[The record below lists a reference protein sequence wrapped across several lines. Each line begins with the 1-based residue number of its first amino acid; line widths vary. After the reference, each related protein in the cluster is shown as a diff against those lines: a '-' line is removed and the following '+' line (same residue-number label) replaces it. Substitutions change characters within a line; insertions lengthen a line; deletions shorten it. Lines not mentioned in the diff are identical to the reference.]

1 MQDVLNEQSEFFE
14 FISSEIV
21 NNRISHAYLIESFD
35 YENIDVLITE
45 FLKFL
50 LCSNKVNNH
59 DCDCKT
65 CHLIQ
70 EKQYPDIRYISA
82 DGSFIKKEQLLKLMS
97 DFKGKSILDNKQIYV
112 IEDATKLNTSSA
124 NTMLK
129 FLEEPSEDI
138 VAILLTDNLQKVIS
152 TVKSR
157 CQTIVFN
164 NDKKSENI
172 LFENYKKIYPEQE
185 YSEET
190 FNYLVSGI
198 LELIK
203 KIDIKKI
210 KMYLYFKTDISDIYK
225 DKRDYIFLFDFIL
238 YFYYDMLNFKLHRD
252 LMYMNKYTDYIEAL
266 DQENTFESITKKLQI
281 IENTKNNLETNMN
294 LKLLMDDFIIKMSE
308 V

>member
-1 MQDVLNEQSEFFE
+1 MLEKYLEKQNIATNLLLNEKQNNK
-14 FISSEIV
+14 IV
-21 NNRISHAYLIESFD
+21 QAYLFVSEDKSFLMQYSLDFAKEIITDEYDEKIAKQIDDNCYPELKIIESQ
-35 YENIDVLITE
+35 
-45 FLKFL
+45 
-50 LCSNKVNNH
+50 NNV
-59 DCDCKT
+59 
-65 CHLIQ
+65 
-70 EKQYPDIRYISA
+70 
-82 DGSFIKKEQLLKLMS
+82 IKKEQLLELQESFSVRPVLGNKLVYII
-97 DFKGKSILDNKQIYV
+97 DGAEN
-112 IEDATKLNTSSA
+112 LNSSAA

-238 YFYYDMLNFKLHRD
+238 YFYYDMLNFKLHRN
-252 LMYMNKYTDYIEAL
+252 LVYMNNYTDYIEAL
-266 DQENTFESITKKLQI
+266 DEVNTIESVTNKLQV

-294 LKLLMDDFIIKMSE
+294 LKLLIDDFIIKMSE